1 MNTFKIS
8 RNKNI
13 IIQKSSKNNKFVKKF
28 KMKLK
33 FLFYCTLIASLLSC
47 ASKKDINYF
56 QDTESELELLTDIEN
71 PFNFLDIQPGD
82 ILDIQ
87 IKALNPESILVFQR
101 QSSLNVQQAQ
111 VQNRAIDGYFV
122 GKEGSINLPIVGS
135 IDTSNQN
142 THSLAKEIQ
151 KALSPY
157 VNNPTVNIR
166 ILNFRVSVLGEVNNP
181 GTFTVLEERVSLP
194 QVLGL
199 AGDLTINGDR
209 SILLIRN
216 ENGKKSHH
224 DIDLTSTEFVQSP
237 FYFLKQNDIIYVRP
251 NDARVKSS
259 GLVGNASTLVSILS
273 LAVSLFIVITR

>member
-1 MNTFKIS
+1 
-8 RNKNI
+8 
-13 IIQKSSKNNKFVKKF
+13 
-28 KMKLK
+28 MKLK
-33 FLFYCTLIASLLSC
+33 SLFYYTLIASLLSC

-56 QDTESELELLTDIEN
+56 QDTDSELELLTDIQN
-71 PFNFLDIQPGD
+71 TFNFLDIQPGD

-87 IKALNPESILVFQR
+87 IKALNPESVFVFQK
-101 QSSLNVQQAQ
+101 QSSLNVQQGQ
-111 VQNRAIDGYFV
+111 GQNRAIEGYLV

-142 THSLAKEIQ
+142 TQSLAQLIEKS
-151 KALSPY
+151 LSPY

-209 SILLIRN
+209 TILLIRN
-216 ENGKKSHH
+216 ENGKNSHH
-224 DIDLTSTEFVQSP
+224 NIDLTSAEFMQSP
-237 FYFLKQNDIIYVRP
+237 FYFLKQNDIVYVRP

-259 GLVGNASTLVSILS
+259 GLVGNVGTLGSILS
-273 LAVSLFIVITR
+273 LAISIVLLITR